1 MMAKH
6 ANAAEIKALPSP
18 RPPRIPGGGA
28 GCAFPTGDPERASS
42 RDPPVPRRGRSVG
55 IGDTPPRAW

>member
-1 MMAKH
+1 MAKH

-18 RPPRIPGGGA
+18 RPPRTPGGGA
-28 GCAFPTGDPERASS
+28 GRAVPTGGPERASS
-42 RDPPVPRRGRSVG
+42 RHPPVPRRGRSVG